1 VFSSLMGG
9 VYWVI
14 SQVMLF
20 WHAVW
25 EKVLPSHNVLGTTW
39 TWVLAIV
46 FLVITLRVV
55 LFPVFVKQIKSQ
67 RAMQAIQPRMKELQ
81 EKHKGD
87 RETLQ
92 KEVMEL
98 YKTEKVNPLM
108 GCLPMFL
115 QIPVFIGLLHVLRHL
130 RPGLSVQKKQLYG
143 WTVDQFDHA
152 VLARLFNAPI
162 VAKFSSSTKDVL
174 SMNANSTTVKIVA
187 ALLVVCMITTTYL
200 TQRQMIKK
208 TGWNTDPQQRMIQK
222 FMLYGIPFFTLTSG
236 WYFPIGV
243 IIYWVTNNFITLGQ
257 QYWVLHKYPPPK
269 VAGST
274 TTSSPAKAGEAKPSG
289 GLFAAFRQARE
300 AANGNGN
307 GANNGPTR
315 MGPPPKPAQAAR
327 AAKAAKVAKA
337 TAAKAQPAPA
347 GKATTAATAGSDA
360 TVVSGGDSGNPQTN
374 GRAATKNGAKTPAKT
389 PAKAAPKTTA
399 KTTTKSASKSAAEPA
414 AVPSKAPA
422 PKPGAKPMNP
432 KKGGAAKRQSG

>member
-1 VFSSLMGG
+1 MVHLFRSLMGG

-20 WHAVW
+20 WHSVW
-25 EKVLPSHNVLGTTW
+25 DHVLPHGRVLGTNW

-46 FLVITLRVV
+46 FLVITLRII
-55 LFPVFVKQIKSQ
+55 LFPIFVKQIKSQ
-67 RAMQAIQPRMKELQ
+67 RAMQAIQPKMKELQ
-81 EKHKGD
+81 QKHKGD

-92 KEVMEL
+92 QEVMKL
-98 YKTEKVNPLM
+98 YKEEKVNPLM

-130 RPGLSVQKKQLYG
+130 RPGLSDHSKTLYG
-143 WTVDQFDHA
+143 WTSTAFDDA

-162 VAKFSSSTKDVL
+162 VAKFSSSAKDIVAI
-174 SMNANSTTVKIVA
+174 NANSTTVKIVA
-187 ALLVVCMITTTYL
+187 AFLVVCMIFTTYM

-208 TGWNTDPQQRMIQK
+208 TGWNEDPQQRMIQK

-269 VAGST
+269 NAVKTGP
-274 TTSSPAKAGEAKPSG
+274 SSSKEG
-289 GLFAAFRQARE
+289 GGIFAAFRAARE
-300 AANGNGN
+300 AAGGGASGNGRGTTTGRPAGAGKPKTDTRSGSKTGTKAGGPTASAKGAAKNN
-307 GANNGPTR
+307 GA
-315 MGPPPKPAQAAR
+315 PA
-327 AAKAAKVAKA
+327 
-337 TAAKAQPAPA
+337 
-347 GKATTAATAGSDA
+347 
-360 TVVSGGDSGNPQTN
+360 
-374 GRAATKNGAKTPAKT
+374 T
-389 PAKAAPKTTA
+389 PAKAL
-399 KTTTKSASKSAAEPA
+399 
-414 AVPSKAPA
+414 A
-422 PKPGAKPMNP
+422 PKPGAKPINP

>member
-1 VFSSLMGG
+1 MGG

-25 EKVLPSHNVLGTTW
+25 DKVLPDDRVLGTNW
-39 TWVLAIV
+39 PWVLGIV
-46 FLVITLRVV
+46 FLVITVRVV

-67 RAMQAIQPRMKELQ
+67 RAMQAIQPKMKELQ
-81 EKHKGD
+81 NKHKGD

-130 RPGLSVQKKQLYG
+130 KPETTLDSTKRLYG
-143 WTVDQFDHA
+143 WTAQQFDDA
-152 VLARLFNAPI
+152 VVARLFNAPI
-162 VAKFSSSTKDVL
+162 AAKFSSSAKEL
-174 SMNANSTTVKIVA
+174 LGMEANSTTVKIVA
-187 ALLVVCMITTTYL
+187 ACLVLIMITTTYL

-208 TGWNTDPQQRMIQK
+208 TGWNEDPQQRMIQK

-243 IIYWVTNNFITLGQ
+243 IIYWVTNNLITLGQ

-269 VAGST
+269 VATKSG
-274 TTSSPAKAGEAKPSG
+274 TSANGAKATPAKSSG
-289 GLFAAFRQARE
+289 GLFAAFRAARE
-300 AANGNGN
+300 AAGGGATTSSGNAPVGR
-307 GANNGPTR
+307 APA
-315 MGPPPKPAQAAR
+315 KPAK
-327 AAKAAKVAKA
+327 AAKAAKA
-337 TAAKAQPAPA
+337 TPAAKAAPA
-347 GKATTAATAGSDA
+347 GKAESKDA
-360 TVVSGGDSGNPQTN
+360 S
-374 GRAATKNGAKTPAKT
+374 KNGATPA
-389 PAKAAPKTTA
+389 
-399 KTTTKSASKSAAEPA
+399 PA
-414 AVPSKAPA
+414 ADGKALA
-422 PKPGAKPMNP
+422 PRPGAKPINP

>member
-1 VFSSLMGG
+1 VVHLFRSLMGG

-20 WHAVW
+20 WHSVW
-25 EKVLPSHNVLGTTW
+25 DHVLPHGRVLGTNW

-46 FLVITLRVV
+46 FLVITLRVI
-55 LFPVFVKQIKSQ
+55 LFPIFVKQIKSQ
-67 RAMQAIQPRMKELQ
+67 RAMQAIQPKMKELQ
-81 EKHKGD
+81 TKHKGD

-92 KEVMEL
+92 QEVMKL
-98 YKTEKVNPLM
+98 YKEEKVNPLM

-130 RPGLSVQKKQLYG
+130 RPGLSEHSKTLYG
-143 WTVDQFDHA
+143 WTAGEFDNA

-162 VAKFSSSTKDVL
+162 VVKFSSSAKDLVA
-174 SMNANSTTVKIVA
+174 MDANSTTVKIVA
-187 ALLVVCMITTTYL
+187 ACLVVMMISTTYL

-208 TGWNTDPQQRMIQK
+208 TGWNEDPQQRMIQK

-269 VAGST
+269 NAMK
-274 TTSSPAKAGEAKPSG
+274 SSSSG
-289 GLFAAFRQARE
+289 GKGGAKEGGGIFAAFRAARE
-300 AANGNGN
+300 AAGGTNGSS
-307 GANNGPTR
+307 
-315 MGPPPKPAQAAR
+315 AR
-327 AAKAAKVAKA
+327 
-337 TAAKAQPAPA
+337 
-347 GKATTAATAGSDA
+347 TTAAR
-360 TVVSGGDSGNPQTN
+360 PTN
-374 GRAATKNGAKTPAKT
+374 GNKPKTDSKPGTGSKTNTKNGVTPSGAT
-389 PAKAAPKTTA
+389 EGKAL
-399 KTTTKSASKSAAEPA
+399 
-414 AVPSKAPA
+414 A
-422 PKPGAKPMNP
+422 PKPGAKPINP